1 MTTAI
6 LDAEDGDRA
15 AVFARLAGQLGFDA
29 ASVPNLDA
37 LWDVLRTD
45 VPGPVSFVWRD
56 HARARARLGADF
68 GRIAALLEDLAG
80 ERTDFTFVL
89 A

>member
-1 MTTAI
+1 MSQAPSPSSGAITT
-6 LDAEDGDRA
+6 
-15 AVFARLAGQLGFDA
+15 
-29 ASVPNLDA
+29 
-37 LWDVLRTD
+37 
-45 VPGPVSFVWRD
+45 
-56 HARARARLGADF
+56 ARARLGADF